1 MLCGEFNTR
10 DRNFTQ
16 TKMQR
21 RLEQISAAMLLTLL
35 RTYCAYHNVSLGIGR
50 GKDKCLAR

>member
-1 MLCGEFNTR
+1 MLCGEFNAR

-35 RTYCAYHNVSLGIGR
+35 RTYCAYHNVSMGIGR